1 MLFKS
6 LIEKIKEAL
15 RGMGLISNIK
25 SVSELTDLPVD
36 DSFYQ
41 QIEMWKKLYQGY
53 YPEWHDVRYTT
64 LDGQKTRRMNS
75 LNMPKVMAQ
84 ELATLVFN
92 ERCELSLSDEGL
104 DEFIAGVL
112 NHNNFY
118 RRFQYYLEYMFALGG
133 IVLKPYFDNG
143 KIKIAYVTADCMIPI
158 SWDNKGIREAIFPN
172 QIKRG
177 RKTYTHLEWHV
188 WEDGLYVVK
197 NELYE
202 SENSGELGKRVP
214 LSTLYPDLDEVVP
227 MEGITRPLFV
237 YISPNTANHL
247 DINSPLGVPIY
258 AHAMDTVHALDVA
271 FDSFERE
278 FRLGKR
284 RIIVPASAIRVV
296 PDENGV
302 MRRYFDA
309 NDEVYEAMNIGD
321 MDYNKI
327 VDNTVELRVEEHISA
342 INALLNMLS
351 MQVGF
356 SAGTFSFDGQGVKT
370 ATEVVS
376 ENSKTFR
383 TKQSHEIVIEEALS
397 DLVEVIVQLAELY
410 EIYDAPD
417 EWDLKVTFDDSIAED
432 KTAEVDREITL
443 VASGLQ
449 SKLRA
454 LMKIH
459 GLTEESARELL
470 QEIQEENKVATIE
483 SVDFFGGTS
492 LDGNSLGQ

>member
-1 MLFKS
+1 MFRS
-6 LIEKIKEAL
+6 LIRKIKEVL

-36 DSFYQ
+36 DTFYQ
-41 QIEMWKKLYQGY
+41 QIEVWKKLYQGY
-53 YPEWHDVRYTT
+53 YPEWHDMKYTT

-84 ELATLVFN
+84 ELATLIFN
-92 ERCELSLSDEGL
+92 ERCDLSLSDEKL
-104 DEFIAGVL
+104 DEFVTEVL
-112 NHNNFY
+112 NYNKFY
-118 RRFQYYLEYMFALGG
+118 RRFQHHLEYMFALGG
-133 IVLKPYFDNG
+133 GVLKPYFDDG
-143 KIKIAYVTADCMIPI
+143 KIKISYVTADCVIPI
-158 SWDNKGIREAIFPN
+158 SWDNKGIKEAVFPN
-172 QIKRG
+172 QMKRG

-202 SENSGELGKRVP
+202 SENDGELGKKIP
-214 LSTLYPDLDEVVP
+214 LSTLYPDLEEIVP

-237 YISPNTANHL
+237 YISPNTANHMDL
-247 DINSPLGVPIY
+247 NSPLGVPIY

-284 RIIVPASAIRVV
+284 RIIVPASAIRAV

-302 MRRYFDA
+302 MQRYFDA
-309 NDEVYEAMNIGD
+309 NDEVYEAMNVGG
-321 MDYNKI
+321 MDSDKI
-327 VDNTVELRVEEHISA
+327 VDNSVELRVEEHISA
-342 INALLNMLS
+342 INALLNTLS

-383 TKQSHEIVIEEALS
+383 TKQSHEIIIEEALG
-397 DLVEVIVQLAELY
+397 DLVDVIIQLAELY
-410 EIYDAPD
+410 EIYSAPD
-417 EWDLKVTFDDSIAED
+417 EWELTVTFDDSIAED
-432 KTAEVDREITL
+432 KTAEVEREITL

-470 QEIQEENKVATIE
+470 QEINEEGRTATAE

-492 LDGNSLGQ
+492 LDQNSLGQ

>member
-1 MLFKS
+1 
-6 LIEKIKEAL
+6 
-15 RGMGLISNIK
+15 
-25 SVSELTDLPVD
+25 
-36 DSFYQ
+36 
-41 QIEMWKKLYQGY
+41 
-53 YPEWHDVRYTT
+53 
-64 LDGQKTRRMNS
+64 
-75 LNMPKVMAQ
+75 
-84 ELATLVFN
+84 
-92 ERCELSLSDEGL
+92 
-104 DEFIAGVL
+104 
-112 NHNNFY
+112 
-118 RRFQYYLEYMFALGG
+118 
-133 IVLKPYFDNG
+133 
-143 KIKIAYVTADCMIPI
+143 
-158 SWDNKGIREAIFPN
+158 
-172 QIKRG
+172 
-177 RKTYTHLEWHV
+177 
-188 WEDGLYVVK
+188 
-197 NELYE
+197 
-202 SENSGELGKRVP
+202 
-214 LSTLYPDLDEVVP
+214 P

-356 SAGTFSFDGQGVKT
+356 SAGTFPFDGQGEKT

-417 EWDLKVTFDDSIAED
+417 EWDLRVTFDDSIAED
-432 KTAEVDREITL
+432 KTTEVDREITL

-449 SKLRA
+449 SKLSA

-492 LDGNSLGQ
+492 LDGSSLGQ

>member
-6 LIEKIKEAL
+6 LIKKIKEAL

-84 ELATLVFN
+84 ELATLIFN

-104 DEFIAGVL
+104 DEFIAEVL
-112 NHNNFY
+112 DHNKFY

-202 SENSGELGKRVP
+202 SENSSELGKRVP

-327 VDNTVELRVEEHISA
+327 VDNSVELRVEEHISA

-492 LDGNSLGQ
+492 LDRSSLGQ